1 MKRSRRLGLAAAAA
15 ALLAAAA
22 SLSVPGPA
30 AASAGAPVPGG
41 SPSAT
46 AAAGASTAGRYVV
59 RLASRH
65 PDPGLAAAV
74 AGLGGRVVAVQR
86 SLGTAVVELPAG
98 AADRL
103 ATRPG
108 VRTVA
113 PDRSVRATSLGFS
126 PATQTGSMTTVTRVT
141 GANALWRAGW
151 TGAGVDVALI
161 DSGVSPVPALSDATK
176 IVVGPDLSFESQDPD
191 LRHLDSYGHG
201 THMAGIIGGR
211 ETAKAGGTTYSGD
224 STNFYGMA
232 PDSRIV
238 SLKLADRNGAVDVS
252 QVIAAIDWVVQHR
265 SAAGLNIRV
274 LNLSYGT
281 ESPQSWTVDPLSWAA
296 EVAWRDGIVVVT
308 SAGNDGLSG
317 AGLANPAYNPWL
329 IAVGAVDTKGTDGVD
344 DDVVP
349 AFSARSGG
357 STGDR
362 LLDVVAPGVGIVS
375 AAVSGSH
382 ISDANPGARIGNG
395 FIRGSGT
402 SQAAAV
408 VSGGVALLLQH
419 RPTLTPNQVKALL
432 RTSANP
438 IPGQP
443 ATAQGSGVL
452 SLLGAMNATPTGS
465 TPTLPQGTGRG
476 SLESARAGLHLS
488 MDGVELTGELD
499 IMVQRWDSSQM
510 ATLAG
515 NRTAWKGG
523 TFNGQEWLGSGFSA
537 DTSSWAGR
545 TWSGRTWSGRTWSGK
560 TWSGKTWSGK
570 TWSSATWNGAG
581 WSSAA
586 WPSPVSSS
594 GWTTRVWSSAG
605 WLSAGWS

>member
-1 MKRSRRLGLAAAAA
+1 
-15 ALLAAAA
+15 
-22 SLSVPGPA
+22 
-30 AASAGAPVPGG
+30 
-41 SPSAT
+41 
-46 AAAGASTAGRYVV
+46 
-59 RLASRH
+59 
-65 PDPGLAAAV
+65 
-74 AGLGGRVVAVQR
+74 
-86 SLGTAVVELPAG
+86 
-98 AADRL
+98 
-103 ATRPG
+103 
-108 VRTVA
+108 
-113 PDRSVRATSLGFS
+113 
-126 PATQTGSMTTVTRVT
+126 
-141 GANALWRAGW
+141 
-151 TGAGVDVALI
+151 
-161 DSGVSPVPALSDATK
+161 
-176 IVVGPDLSFESQDPD
+176 
-191 LRHLDSYGHG
+191 
-201 THMAGIIGGR
+201 
-211 ETAKAGGTTYSGD
+211 
-224 STNFYGMA
+224 MA

-329 IAVGAVDTKGTDGVD
+329 IAVGAVDTKGTEGVD

-523 TFNGQEWLGSGFSA
+523 PSTGRSGSAPASA
-537 DTSSWAGR
+537 PTPAAGAGR
-545 TWSGRTWSGRTWSGK
+545 DLVGPDVERQDLVRQDVERPDLVRQDLVERHLERCGVDVCGL
-560 TWSGKTWSGK
+560 
-570 TWSSATWNGAG
+570 AVA
-581 WSSAA
+581 
-586 WPSPVSSS
+586 VSSS
-594 GWTTRVWSSAG
+594 GWTTRLEPPRPGCPPSERDPSPTRPSSSAPPSLG
-605 WLSAGWS
+605 VVMRRFSAPAPSP